1 MHPTLSTSKQD
12 AGLAPASQLH
22 PQVGSLSK
30 VNTLLHAIC
39 LLVNSIRTSVL
50 FLRLDE
56 MLTTTQFER
65 MAAALDPRFVAND
78 EPNEADETDE
88 DEEADEPG
96 YCSACN
102 GSGEGSYDGSVCRSC
117 KGRGE

>member
-1 MHPTLSTSKQD
+1 MRS
-12 AGLAPASQLH
+12 A
-22 PQVGSLSK
+22 
-30 VNTLLHAIC
+30 
-39 LLVNSIRTSVL
+39 LLVNSICTSVL
-50 FLRLDE
+50 FLRLNE
-56 MLTTTQFER
+56 MLTTTQYER
-65 MAAALDPRFVAND
+65 ITAVISTRFISKD

-88 DEEADEPG
+88 VDEEADEPG

>member
-1 MHPTLSTSKQD
+1 
-12 AGLAPASQLH
+12 
-22 PQVGSLSK
+22 
-30 VNTLLHAIC
+30 
-39 LLVNSIRTSVL
+39 
-50 FLRLDE
+50 
-56 MLTTTQFER
+56 MLTTTQYER
-65 MAAALDPRFVAND
+65 MAAALDPRFIAND

-88 DEEADEPG
+88 DEEEEADEPG